1 MAAAVLGISAVFG
14 NSLVVTGESSSEPKP
29 TKEVEQ
35 GDQKGDVYVPD
46 ELKQLYA
53 QSVCLLDGESGRVL
67 FEKNG
72 SNQMAMAST
81 TKIMTCIV
89 ALENGNLDDVVTISK
104 KAAGQPDVQLNAVAG
119 DQFKLKNLL
128 YSLMLESHNDSAVAI
143 AEHIGGSVEGFAQKM
158 NQKAR
163 DIGCMNAHFVTP
175 NGLDKADAGGDHS
188 ITAIDLAAIMRYCIK
203 QSPKAKD
210 FLEITRTPSVSFSNE
225 SGKRSY
231 SLVNHNAFLSMME
244 GALSGK
250 TGFTNKAGYCYVGAL
265 ERDGKTLIVA
275 VLACGWP
282 NHKTWKWSD
291 TRKLMEYGLKNYSY
305 RDVLEK
311 DKTLENIP
319 VHNGIPASQKLTDK
333 ATTGLAI
340 DFKEDTELKVL
351 LKENEEVNV
360 IYSSPKSLNAP
371 VKEGT
376 VVGSVKYSLN
386 DTVIRN
392 YPIYVTT
399 SVEKLNYKWCL
410 KQTWNRFLI
419 GHTCPCEE

>member
-1 MAAAVLGISAVFG
+1 MAVAVLGISAICC
-14 NSLVVTGESSSEPKP
+14 NSLSVAGEPASEPKP
-29 TKEVEQ
+29 AKEVE
-35 GDQKGDVYVPD
+35 KGANKGNNDIPN

-89 ALENGNLDDVVTISK
+89 ALENGNVDDVVTISK

-175 NGLDKADAGGDHS
+175 NGLDKSDAGGDHS
-188 ITAIDLAAIMRYCIK
+188 ITAIDLATIMRYCIK
-203 QSPKAKD
+203 ESPKAKE

-231 SLVNHNAFLSMME
+231 SCVNHNAFLSMME

-265 ERDGKTLIVA
+265 RRDGKTLIVA

-305 RDVLEK
+305 QDVLEK
-311 DKTLENIP
+311 DKALENIP
-319 VHNGIPASQKLTDK
+319 VHNGIPASQKLKDK
-333 ATTGLAI
+333 AITGLGI

-351 LKENEEVNV
+351 LKKDEEVNV
-360 IYSSPKSLNAP
+360 IYSCPKSLNAP

-376 VVGSVKYSLN
+376 VVGSVKYLLN
-386 DTVIRN
+386 DTVIRE

-399 SVEKLNYKWCL
+399 SVKKLDYKWCL
-410 KQTWNRFLI
+410 KQTWNRFLV
-419 GHTCPCEE
+419 GNTCSCQE